1 MKDEKGFTLI
11 ELIVVIAII
20 GIVSAVV
27 VPQFTTMALRS
38 RMRRDVESVKILQK
52 QMDIYAV
59 DYHSMPGNTAE
70 DIMSTLISKDYINTK
85 YLSNRSLYLETKGA
99 EVIYD
104 PTIDQVKL
112 KLPSDLYKLFNNAD
126 DKSQWL
132 SQ

>member
-20 GIVSAVV
+20 GIVSAVL
-27 VPQFTTMALRS
+27 VPQFTTMTLRS
-38 RMRRDVESVKILQK
+38 RMRADVESVKIIQK

-59 DYHSMPGNTAE
+59 DYHSMPGNTAD

-85 YLSNRSLYLETKGA
+85 YLSNNSLYLETKGA
-99 EVIYD
+99 QVVYD
-104 PTIDQVKL
+104 TTIKQVKL
-112 KLPSDLYKLFNNAD
+112 KVTSEQYKLFNHAD
-126 DKSQWL
+126 DKKQWL

>member
-38 RMRRDVESVKILQK
+38 RMRTDVESVKILQK

>member
-20 GIVSAVV
+20 GIVSAVL

-38 RMRRDVESVKILQK
+38 RMRTDVESVKIIQK

-59 DYHSMPGNTAE
+59 DYHSMPGNTAD

-85 YLSNRSLYLETKGA
+85 YLSNNSLYLETKGA
-99 EVIYD
+99 QVVYD
-104 PTIDQVKL
+104 TTIKQVKL
-112 KLPSDLYKLFNNAD
+112 KVTSEQYKLFNHED
-126 DKSQWL
+126 DKNQWL

>member
-20 GIVSAVV
+20 GIVSAVL

-38 RMRRDVESVKILQK
+38 RMRTDVESVKIIQK

-59 DYHSMPGNTAE
+59 DYHSMPGNTAD

-85 YLSNRSLYLETKGA
+85 YLSNNSLYLETKGA
-99 EVIYD
+99 QVVYD
-104 PTIDQVKL
+104 TTIKQVKL
-112 KLPSDLYKLFNNAD
+112 KVTSEQYKLFNHAD
-126 DKSQWL
+126 DKNQWL